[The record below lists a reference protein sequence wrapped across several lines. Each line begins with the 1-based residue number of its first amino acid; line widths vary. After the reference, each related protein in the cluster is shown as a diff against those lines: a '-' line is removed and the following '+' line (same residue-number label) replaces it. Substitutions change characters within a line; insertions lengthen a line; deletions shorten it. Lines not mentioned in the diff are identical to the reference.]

1 MGIREEVSNKDF
13 KYVSFFMVLI
23 LLFYI
28 IISYDV
34 TNKVLQYEVS
44 KTLDKPSVSKEYRIR
59 S

>member
-13 KYVSFFMVLI
+13 KHVSFVMVLI

-28 IISYDV
+28 IISYIV

>member
-1 MGIREEVSNKDF
+1 MGIREEVSSKDF
-13 KYVSFFMVLI
+13 KHVSFVMVLI